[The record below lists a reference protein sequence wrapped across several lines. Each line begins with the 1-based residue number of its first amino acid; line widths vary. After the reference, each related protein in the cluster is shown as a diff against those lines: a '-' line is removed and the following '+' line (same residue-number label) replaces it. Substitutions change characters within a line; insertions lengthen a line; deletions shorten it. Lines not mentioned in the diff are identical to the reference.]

1 MDIFDIKGIGMEVR
15 TGGRGARR
23 RFFLRTAFSNERQE
37 RGKIRAP
44 GFLNPRWSRMFPLR
58 IRNLPALS

>member
-23 RFFLRTAFSNERQE
+23 RFFLRTAFSNER
-37 RGKIRAP
+37 
-44 GFLNPRWSRMFPLR
+44 
-58 IRNLPALS
+58 